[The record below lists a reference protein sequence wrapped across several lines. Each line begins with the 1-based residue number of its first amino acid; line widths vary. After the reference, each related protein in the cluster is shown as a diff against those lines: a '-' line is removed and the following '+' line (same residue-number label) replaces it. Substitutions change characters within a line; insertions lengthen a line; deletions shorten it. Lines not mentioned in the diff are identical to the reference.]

1 MSRASTLQRFGRR
14 PRGQSMVEYAVI
26 TAAILGFSVMGWPFI
41 KLLVNALDTYFQG
54 IYYVLQSPLT

>member
-1 MSRASTLQRFGRR
+1 MSRTSTRDRR
-14 PRGQSMVEYAVI
+14 QRGQSMVEYAVI

-41 KLLVNALDTYFQG
+41 RLLVNALDAYFQG